1 MALPFLNKMLVPPFP
16 NEVLPRP
23 LPARSP
29 SKNNIKIII
38 VRPKVE
44 ARDHARSRCQPRDT
58 SKDTGTYTRRVDDTQ
73 PTSCS
78 PDHSVQSE
86 ARRDP
91 IPGRGFALAIHS
103 PGTTNLAT
111 PSLFSSSLKLQSLQG
126 PSMTSLRKGPPSDSR
141 PRRRSPERKPP
152 RKRREQKFT
161 PCISSLQVIRCILFC
176 TYPTVDVRTLV
187 SLPRGRPF
195 PDPAA
200 PSRLSAPDPVLL
212 DPVPWHSPMAY
223 LLSDFELSPLSTN
236 PSRPSKRRQT

>member
-1 MALPFLNKMLVPPFP
+1 MRFMALPFLNKMLVPPFP

-91 IPGRGFALAIHS
+91 TPGRGFALAIHS

-111 PSLFSSSLKLQSLQG
+111 PSLFSSSLKLQSG
-126 PSMTSLRKGPPSDSR
+126 SKHDVTEKGPTVRFPATTPKSRTETTQKTEGTEIHALYFVVASD
-141 PRRRSPERKPP
+141 
-152 RKRREQKFT
+152 
-161 PCISSLQVIRCILFC
+161 
-176 TYPTVDVRTLV
+176 
-187 SLPRGRPF
+187 
-195 PDPAA
+195 
-200 PSRLSAPDPVLL
+200 
-212 DPVPWHSPMAY
+212 
-223 LLSDFELSPLSTN
+223 
-236 PSRPSKRRQT
+236 